1 FCFGGGGH
9 DANGVVFPSFPL
21 VLSGEE
27 AGISAEMPSWSA
39 EMDVETDK
47 AAADSDRRGSRR
59 MALVVRGKRDVKP
72 VLVKIAIAFALS
84 FAGFIACQLWR
95 RPRLPIRPPCPQS
108 SSSGSLR
115 SSAFSSRFDLFGCL
129 MREIGELYETN
140 DQNSTLT
147 ASRFPPFLK
156 QVVQSRKLVGKI
168 VAEEDLG
175 EIIDGI
181 STTTTTIGLSPTS
194 YNSGDDEG
202 FLLHE
207 FNDFVMQEFEVKS
220 KQLETTRNIT
230 VLEKPDTREQIMMEQ
245 EIASLRELVLSL
257 REKERS
263 LELQLLDYQGVKEQ
277 EAAVGELGNRLKISA
292 MEVKLYILKIDSLQA
307 DNQRLKSQL
316 SDYSR
321 VISELD
327 ASREKIKHLK
337 RKMESDRDEAKDII
351 ASPHQRINSLQHRE
365 QKDVKTDAE
374 IRRKLKRLEELED
387 ECIELRT
394 INSRLVHE
402 NSCLSR
408 ELETSEMIE
417 SSVREDAKMEGLEEA
432 NHLRKVNDKLM
443 EDIEQLQTDRCTD
456 VEELVYLRWINAC
469 LRYELRNYQP
479 PLGKTVARDL
489 SKCLSPKSVEK
500 AKQLILEYAN
510 LGADEKSS
518 DLFEVDSECCSS
530 SQASA
535 GEPEDTPTDASSA
548 IMYSS
553 SNKLKLLSKLKKLV
567 LGNANQGKRASAAD
581 RTPSSVNS
589 DTRASAS
596 TCSIDDA
603 IARDSYDSSPSRMI
617 EDVAGANLLAGT
629 EAQAVERQR
638 NKDVFSQINSR
649 HSLDIQRLQ
658 RLDLEEAR
666 EEEGMLHRRNSGTSC
681 RYKKISLLEDTM
693 INCSQNNV
701 IGKEETYIPKKAEL
715 KKFADALRSSRG
727 ISKLD
732 GRSASSRY

>member
-1 FCFGGGGH
+1 
-9 DANGVVFPSFPL
+9 
-21 VLSGEE
+21 
-27 AGISAEMPSWSA
+27 MPSWSA

-47 AAADSDRRGSRR
+47 AAADGDRRVSRR
-59 MALVVRGKRDVKP
+59 MGLVVRGKRDVKP
-72 VLVKIAIAFALS
+72 VLVKIAIALALS
-84 FAGFIACQLWR
+84 FAGFIASQLWR

-108 SSSGSLR
+108 SSSGGAEPE
-115 SSAFSSRFDLFGCL
+115 SSGKNSGGCL
-129 MREIGELYETN
+129 QEEL
-140 DQNSTLT
+140 
-147 ASRFPPFLK
+147 RILK
-156 QVVQSRKLVGKI
+156 S
-168 VAEEDLG
+168 EEALG

-181 STTTTTIGLSPTS
+181 STTTMIGLSPAG

-220 KQLETTRNIT
+220 KELDTSRNIT
-230 VLEKPDTREQIMMEQ
+230 VPEKPDTTEEIMMEQ

-263 LELQLLDYQGVKEQ
+263 LELRLLDYQGVKEQ
-277 EAAVGELGNRLKISA
+277 EAAVGELEKRLKISA
-292 MEVKLYILKIDSLQA
+292 MEAKLYILKIDSLLA
-307 DNQRLKSQL
+307 ENQRLKSQL

-337 RKMESDRDEAKDII
+337 KKMESDRDEAKGII
-351 ASPHQRINSLQHRE
+351 ASLHQRINSLQHRE

-374 IRRKLKRLEELED
+374 IKRKLKRLEELED

-394 INSRLVHE
+394 INSRLVNE

-408 ELETSEMIE
+408 ELETAKMIAP
-417 SSVREDAKMEGLEEA
+417 SVHEDAKTEGLEEA

-456 VEELVYLRWINAC
+456 VEELVYLRWVNAC

-489 SKCLSPKSVEK
+489 SKCLSPKSEEK

-510 LGADEKSS
+510 FGADEKSLN
-518 DLFEVDSECCSS
+518 LFEVDSECSSS

-535 GEPEDTPTDASSA
+535 GEPEDTPANASSA
-548 IMYSS
+548 ITHSS

-567 LGNANQGKRASAAD
+567 LGNGNRGKRGTVAD

-589 DTRASAS
+589 DTRATAS

-617 EDVAGANLLAGT
+617 EDVAAANLLAGT
-629 EAQAVERQR
+629 EAQAVERQH
-638 NKDVFSQINSR
+638 NKNVFSQINSR
-649 HSLDIQRLQ
+649 HSWDIQRMQ
-658 RLDLEEAR
+658 RLDMEEAR
-666 EEEGMLHRRNSGTSC
+666 EEEGIFHRRNSGTSC
-681 RYKKISLLEDTM
+681 RYKKISLLEDTLS
-693 INCSQNNV
+693 NCSQNNM
-701 IGKEETYIPKKAEL
+701 IGKEDTYIPEKADL

-727 ISKLD
+727 ISKSE

>member
-1 FCFGGGGH
+1 
-9 DANGVVFPSFPL
+9 
-21 VLSGEE
+21 
-27 AGISAEMPSWSA
+27 
-39 EMDVETDK
+39 MDVETDK
-47 AAADSDRRGSRR
+47 AAGDGDRRSSRR

-84 FAGFIACQLWR
+84 FSGFIASQLWR
-95 RPRLPIRPPCPQS
+95 RPRLPIRPRCPQS
-108 SSSGSLR
+108 SSPGGAEPESSGKNSG
-115 SSAFSSRFDLFGCL
+115 GCL
-129 MREIGELYETN
+129 QEEL
-140 DQNSTLT
+140 
-147 ASRFPPFLK
+147 RILK
-156 QVVQSRKLVGKI
+156 S
-168 VAEEDLG
+168 EEDLG

-181 STTTTTIGLSPTS
+181 SMIGLSPTS

-220 KQLETTRNIT
+220 KELETALNIT
-230 VLEKPDTREQIMMEQ
+230 VPEKPDTTEEIMMEQ

-263 LELQLLDYQGVKEQ
+263 LELRLLDYQGVKEQ
-277 EAAVGELGNRLKISA
+277 EAAVGELENRLKISA
-292 MEVKLYILKIDSLQA
+292 MEAKLYILKIDSLQA

-327 ASREKIKHLK
+327 CSREKIKHLK
-337 RKMESDRDEAKDII
+337 KKMESDRDEAKDII
-351 ASPHQRINSLQHRE
+351 ASLHQSINSLQHRE

-374 IRRKLKRLEELED
+374 IKRKLKRLEELED

-394 INSRLVHE
+394 INSMLVNE

-408 ELETSEMIE
+408 ELETAKMIS
-417 SSVREDAKMEGLEEA
+417 SSVHEDAKMEGLEEA

-456 VEELVYLRWINAC
+456 VEELVYLRWVNAC

-489 SKCLSPKSVEK
+489 SKCLSPKSEEK

-510 LGADEKSS
+510 LGADEKS
-518 DLFEVDSECCSS
+518 LNIFEVDSECSSS

-548 IMYSS
+548 ITHSS

-567 LGNANQGKRASAAD
+567 LGNGNRGKRASAAD

-596 TCSIDDA
+596 ICSIDDA

-617 EDVAGANLLAGT
+617 EDVAAANLLAGT
-629 EAQAVERQR
+629 EAQAVEGQH
-638 NKDVFSQINSR
+638 NKNVFSQINSR

-666 EEEGMLHRRNSGTSC
+666 EEE
-681 RYKKISLLEDTM
+681 
-693 INCSQNNV
+693 
-701 IGKEETYIPKKAEL
+701 
-715 KKFADALRSSRG
+715 DALRSSRG

>member
-1 FCFGGGGH
+1 
-9 DANGVVFPSFPL
+9 
-21 VLSGEE
+21 
-27 AGISAEMPSWSA
+27 MPSWSA

-47 AAADSDRRGSRR
+47 AAADGDRRVSRR
-59 MALVVRGKRDVKP
+59 MGLVVRGKRDVKP
-72 VLVKIAIAFALS
+72 VLVKIAIALALS
-84 FAGFIACQLWR
+84 FAGFIASQLWR

-108 SSSGSLR
+108 SSSGGAEPE
-115 SSAFSSRFDLFGCL
+115 SSGKNSGGCL
-129 MREIGELYETN
+129 QEEL
-140 DQNSTLT
+140 
-147 ASRFPPFLK
+147 RILK
-156 QVVQSRKLVGKI
+156 S
-168 VAEEDLG
+168 EEALG

-181 STTTTTIGLSPTS
+181 STTTMIGLSPAG

-220 KQLETTRNIT
+220 KELETSRNIT
-230 VLEKPDTREQIMMEQ
+230 VPEKPDTTEEIMMEQ
-245 EIASLRELVLSL
+245 EIASLRERVLSL

-263 LELQLLDYQGVKEQ
+263 LELRLLDYQGVKEQ
-277 EAAVGELGNRLKISA
+277 EAAVGELEKRLKISA
-292 MEVKLYILKIDSLQA
+292 MEAKLYILKIDSLLA
-307 DNQRLKSQL
+307 ENQRLKSQL

-337 RKMESDRDEAKDII
+337 KKMESDRDEAKGII
-351 ASPHQRINSLQHRE
+351 ASLHQRINSLQHRE

-374 IRRKLKRLEELED
+374 IKRKLKRLEELED

-394 INSRLVHE
+394 INSRLVNE

-408 ELETSEMIE
+408 ELETAKMIAP
-417 SSVREDAKMEGLEEA
+417 SVHEDAKTEGLEEA

-456 VEELVYLRWINAC
+456 VEELVYLRWVNAC

-489 SKCLSPKSVEK
+489 SKCLSPKSEEK

-510 LGADEKSS
+510 FGADEKSLN
-518 DLFEVDSECCSS
+518 LFEVDSECSSS

-535 GEPEDTPTDASSA
+535 GEPEDTPTNASSA
-548 IMYSS
+548 ITHSS

-567 LGNANQGKRASAAD
+567 LGNGNRGKRGTVAD

-589 DTRASAS
+589 DTRATAS

-617 EDVAGANLLAGT
+617 EDVAAANLLAGT
-629 EAQAVERQR
+629 EAQAVERQH
-638 NKDVFSQINSR
+638 NKNVFSQINSR
-649 HSLDIQRLQ
+649 HSWDIQRMQ
-658 RLDLEEAR
+658 RLDMEEAR
-666 EEEGMLHRRNSGTSC
+666 EEEGIFHRRNSGTSC
-681 RYKKISLLEDTM
+681 RYKKISLLEDTLS
-693 INCSQNNV
+693 NCSQNNM
-701 IGKEETYIPKKAEL
+701 IGKEDTYIPEKADL

-727 ISKLD
+727 ISKSE

>member
-1 FCFGGGGH
+1 
-9 DANGVVFPSFPL
+9 
-21 VLSGEE
+21 
-27 AGISAEMPSWSA
+27 MPSWSA

-47 AAADSDRRGSRR
+47 AAADGDRRGSRR

-72 VLVKIAIAFALS
+72 VLVEIAIAFALS
-84 FAGFIACQLWR
+84 FAGFIASQLWR
-95 RPRLPIRPPCPQS
+95 RPRLPIRPRCPQS
-108 SSSGSLR
+108 SSPGGAEPESSGKNSG
-115 SSAFSSRFDLFGCL
+115 GCL
-129 MREIGELYETN
+129 QEEL
-140 DQNSTLT
+140 
-147 ASRFPPFLK
+147 RILK
-156 QVVQSRKLVGKI
+156 S
-168 VAEEDLG
+168 EEDLG

-181 STTTTTIGLSPTS
+181 SMIGLSPTS

-220 KQLETTRNIT
+220 KELEIVGNIT
-230 VLEKPDTREQIMMEQ
+230 VPEKPDTTEEIMMEQ
-245 EIASLRELVLSL
+245 EITSLRELVLSL

-263 LELQLLDYQGVKEQ
+263 LELRLLDYQGVKEQ
-277 EAAVGELGNRLKISA
+277 EAAVGELENRLKISA
-292 MEVKLYILKIDSLQA
+292 MEAKLYILKIDSLQA

-327 ASREKIKHLK
+327 CSREKIKHLK
-337 RKMESDRDEAKDII
+337 KKMESDRDEAKDII
-351 ASPHQRINSLQHRE
+351 ASLHQRINSLQHRE

-374 IRRKLKRLEELED
+374 IKRKLKRLEELED

-394 INSRLVHE
+394 INSMLVNE

-408 ELETSEMIE
+408 ELESAKMIA
-417 SSVREDAKMEGLEEA
+417 SSVHVDAKTEGLEEA

-443 EDIEQLQTDRCTD
+443 EDIERLQTDRCTD
-456 VEELVYLRWINAC
+456 VEELVYLRWVNAC

-489 SKCLSPKSVEK
+489 SKCLSPKSEEK

-510 LGADEKSS
+510 LGADEKSLN
-518 DLFEVDSECCSS
+518 LFEVDSECSSS

-548 IMYSS
+548 ITHSS

-567 LGNANQGKRASAAD
+567 LGNGNRGKRASAAD

-596 TCSIDDA
+596 ICSIDDA

-617 EDVAGANLLAGT
+617 EDVAAANLLAGT

-638 NKDVFSQINSR
+638 NKNVFSQINSR

-666 EEEGMLHRRNSGTSC
+666 DEEGILHRRNSGTCC
-681 RYKKISLLEDTM
+681 RYKKISLLEDTLS
-693 INCSQNNV
+693 NCSQNNM
-701 IGKEETYIPKKAEL
+701 IGKEDTYIPEKADL